1 MAEKSWCCICSLEQ
15 WGGQE
20 SRYTQACRPS
30 RVFPLQAAL
39 PHTAHLVMLLKQP
52 LQELVTQ
59 VVELR
64 GAARGQAEPVRRDSS
79 EQLPHLLKP
88 WTKSSV

>member
-1 MAEKSWCCICSLEQ
+1 MLHLLPGTVGWTGEQ
-15 WGGQE
+15 VHPGV
-20 SRYTQACRPS
+20 QAKQ

-39 PHTAHLVMLLKQP
+39 PHTAHLVVLLKQP

-64 GAARGQAEPVRRDSS
+64 GAAGGQAEPVRRDSS